1 MNTTILLRM
10 SVVPALALGIVS
22 CGKKEEST
30 LLTYI
35 PADSP
40 YVFAVAQAPSKDVTD
55 IWLKRIQPVWP
66 IYDTML
72 ARLGTLAAIDNQPLT
87 APTVPDESSADD
99 VSNASHDDGD
109 SSDSAAA
116 NAIANP
122 LAAIALSAK
131 TNAAMKDTL
140 ATGSRIARELVKDLR
155 GRDTSAKMSETGLA
169 VPGRAA
175 FYGVGVMPVA
185 RFELASADTFRAWIG
200 KIETTSASKF
210 STAKLGDQDY
220 WFVGNDKVQLVLAI
234 QDNQLVATLF
244 PGSADDALRQRLLGI
259 VKPTQSLADSGELG
273 RLTGTEK
280 WLPIAAGWVDFKR
293 MIALY
298 PTDPS
303 LVAMVASF
311 DDKPL
316 PALSAEC
323 RADFDAM
330 ADKAPRMIFG
340 YRELGANRIDMRG
353 RWELAPDV
361 ASDLMALTAAPT
373 ATGGDHPDALF
384 DVAFNVPVL
393 KMKDF
398 ALKQAKAIVAQPY
411 RCDSL
416 QALNKAANE
425 SVEKLSAMLPP
436 PFSDITGV
444 RITIDSFA
452 IPPAGASMPDVRGK
466 LLVATNNPSFL
477 IGLAQMSMPTLASL
491 VVKADGQP
499 VEIPSNDIPA
509 PAGTPI
515 PPLHVA
521 MAEKALA
528 FSFGEGQ
535 SATLASYVKAPMGT
549 PGEWVKTNFSGE
561 IYTLQGEFMQRMQT
575 LMPNDG
581 KTNMDPANMAELYKF
596 YSRIFKRVEGNMSAS
611 AKGIEFEQTVEMKP

>member
-1 MNTTILLRM
+1 MRATILLRM

-22 CGKKEEST
+22 CGKKDQST

-40 YVFAVAQAPSKDVTD
+40 YVFAVAEAPSKGITDV
-55 IWLKRIQPVWP
+55 WLKRIQPVWP

-72 ARLGTLAAIDNQPLT
+72 ARLATLAAIDNQPVT
-87 APTVPDESSADD
+87 APTTPNEKSVDD
-99 VSNASHDDGD
+99 AGDALLEDGD
-109 SSDSAAA
+109 SSDSSVA
-116 NAIANP
+116 NPLANP
-122 LAAIALSAK
+122 LAAVALSAN

-140 ATGSRIARELVKDLR
+140 ATSSRIARELVKDLR

-185 RFELASADTFRAWIG
+185 RLELASADAFRAWIG

-220 WFVGNDKVQLVLAI
+220 WFVGNDKIQLVLAI
-234 QDNQLVATLF
+234 QDNQLVATIF
-244 PGSADDALRQRLLGI
+244 PGKADEALRRRLLGI
-259 VKPTQSLADSGELG
+259 VKPQQSLADSGELG
-273 RLTGTEK
+273 RLIDTEK
-280 WLPIAAGWVDFKR
+280 WLPVAAGWVDFKR

-298 PTDPS
+298 PADPA
-303 LVAMVASF
+303 LVAMSATF

-340 YRELGANRIDMRG
+340 YRELSATRVDTLA
-353 RWELAPDV
+353 RWQLAPDV
-361 ASDLMALTAAPT
+361 ASDLMALTAAAT
-373 ATGGDHPDALF
+373 ATGGDYPDALF
-384 DVAFNVPVL
+384 DMAINVPVL
-393 KMKDF
+393 KLKDF

-416 QALNKAANE
+416 QLLNKAAIE
-425 SVEKLSAMLPP
+425 SVEKLSALLPP

-444 RITIDSFA
+444 RVTIDSMTM
-452 IPPAGASMPDVRGK
+452 PPAGTTMPDIRGK

-477 IGLAQMSMPTLASL
+477 VGLAQMSLPALASM

-499 VEIPSNDIPA
+499 VEIPTKDLPI

-515 PPLHVA
+515 PSVHMA

-528 FSFGEGQ
+528 FSFGEGEAAML
-535 SATLASYVKAPMGT
+535 SSYVSAPAGK
-549 PGEWVKTNFSGE
+549 PGDWVKSTISGQF
-561 IYTLQGEFMQRMQT
+561 YSLQGEFMKRMQEKSS
-575 LMPNDG
+575 DDA
-581 KTNMDPANMAELYKF
+581 KASADPVGMNEMYAF
-596 YSRIFKRVEGNMSAS
+596 YSSIFKRLEGNMSVS
-611 AKGIEFEQTVEMKP
+611 AKGIEFEQKVEMKP